1 VELSSHLLRGFRNI
15 GCFIIWLCSQN
26 HFLNVLPCQIFSV
39 ETFIIFFLGLV
50 ELQEQYSNEEIEEE
64 ETTDEDE
71 NDVIPIGV
79 PIVFSLWSFFVIGHV
94 NSLIHDIWPSF

>member
-1 VELSSHLLRGFRNI
+1 MELSSNLLRGSRNI
-15 GCFIIWLCSQN
+15 GCFIIWLCGQN
-26 HFLNVLPCQIFSV
+26 HFLNVLPCQIFRR
-39 ETFIIFFLGLV
+39 ETFVIFFLSLV

-71 NDVIPIGV
+71 NDVIPIGDET
-79 PIVFSLWSFFVIGHV
+79 VFSLWSFFIIGHV